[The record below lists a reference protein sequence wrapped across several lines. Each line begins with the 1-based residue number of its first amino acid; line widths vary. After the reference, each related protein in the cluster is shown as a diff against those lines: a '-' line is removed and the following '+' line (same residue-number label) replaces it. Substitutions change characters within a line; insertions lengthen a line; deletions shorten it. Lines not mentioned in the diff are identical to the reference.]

1 MIKKSPVSI
10 GLWDPFQ
17 MAFLNMAYSPCS
29 WSCPNH
35 LHPLGWSPRC
45 GGIGL
50 NLTAANHVI
59 HFDRCYNPAKEAQV
73 GRGWEVLGEGLK
85 IENQR
90 LEKRNIWVPLQAL

>member
-1 MIKKSPVSI
+1 MILQV
-10 GLWDPFQ
+10 GARLGV
-17 MAFLNMAYSPCS
+17 AVFLF
-29 WSCPNH
+29 
-35 LHPLGWSPRC
+35 LLRFFGSPRC

-73 GRGWEVLGEGLK
+73 GRGWGVLGEGLGLSLPPPPPKLK
-85 IENQR
+85 IEHQR